1 MAVISTVALTDTF
14 DTWRQRTNQVTSRLN
29 QFAIN
34 ESAFYANT
42 ITANVAFTSAGLM
55 SATGRATIGTN
66 LTVSGNTTLGAAG
79 KKVTSTGLIAHTG
92 RATISTNIAVSGNT
106 ELGGSNTFIDLNG
119 NRLTDYAE
127 HANTAITTGATVQ
140 ILGTQNVVRF
150 TLGNN
155 LACTLP
161 SGQPTCAPAV
171 KTLIIYVKQDGT
183 GSRTFTLAA
192 PSGESISYNN
202 SASQPA
208 VVATAGKVSI
218 YTCLKFDADPVWY
231 VSLSFIDD

>member
-1 MAVISTVALTDTF
+1 MISTVALSDTF

-42 ITANVAFTSAGLM
+42 ITANVAFTSTGL
-55 SATGRATIGTN
+55 ATLSGRATVGTN
-66 LTVSGNTTLGAAG
+66 LTVSGNTNLGGAA
-79 KKVTSTGLIAHTG
+79 KKLTSTGYIAHTG

-106 ELGGSNTFIDLNG
+106 ELGGSNNFIDLNG
-119 NRLTDYAE
+119 NRLTDYTE

-150 TLGNN
+150 TLGGN

-183 GSRTFTLAA
+183 GSRTIAWNAVFEFASDTAPTATTTASLGDMFTFRYNGSKWLEVGRNLAL
-192 PSGESISYNN
+192 
-202 SASQPA
+202 
-208 VVATAGKVSI
+208 T
-218 YTCLKFDADPVWY
+218 
-231 VSLSFIDD
+231 LS